1 MDVRDHLLTDQIWS
15 RFDRRIVALRQMD
28 HGSVAGV
35 TVADIQVDKGDRWV
49 IDGQI
54 NFDRSGRTVTKDGTR
69 VDHVCIAAR
78 GGFDRVRVSDRVA
91 LFINRIDGDI
101 LGGLQYI
108 FHHERDTSFCS

>member
-1 MDVRDHLLTDQIWS
+1 MRFRRKRWIVEENDLWRLDERVVTAHCQVDVRDHLLTDQIWS

-28 HGSVAGV
+28 HGSVAGGV

-78 GGFDRVRVSDRVA
+78 GVLIV
-91 LFINRIDGDI
+91 
-101 LGGLQYI
+101 
-108 FHHERDTSFCS
+108 